1 MRKTLFLILFFLFS
15 TLSAEVAADKNE
27 PVKAPKFFYFEPA
40 IGIKTGLPVP
50 LGAVVD
56 MNFDF
61 LVHSTEKKHNI
72 YLGLDLGFRYD
83 YGEFHYEDGNYDN
96 DKEDVLKL
104 LIKANAAF
112 DFKRP
117 GPYVDY
123 LTLRLSAGPELAWG
137 QEEYLHNEVCDKRF
151 FFKVGAAW
159 EIELDLV
166 FKNNIVLKFAFDSV
180 AGIYPDPVIG
190 IGYRF

>member
-1 MRKTLFLILFFLFS
+1 MRKILFLILFFLFS
-15 TLSAEVAADKNE
+15 TLSAEVATDKNE

-40 IGIKTGLPVP
+40 IGIKTGLPNP

-61 LVHSTEKKHNI
+61 LVHSTETMHNI
-72 YLGLDLGFRYD
+72 YLGLDLGSRYN
-83 YGEFHYEDGNYDN
+83 YWEMYEDDTDDN
-96 DKEDVLKL
+96 DKKNVLEL

-123 LTLRLSAGPELAWG
+123 LTLRLSAGTDLIWWQKYWPNRG
-137 QEEYLHNEVCDKRF
+137 EEEKK
-151 FFKVGAAW
+151 FFKVSATW

-166 FKNNIVLKFAFDSV
+166 FKNNVVLKFAFDSV

-190 IGYRF
+190 LGYRF

>member
-1 MRKTLFLILFFLFS
+1 MRKFLFLILFFLFS
-15 TLSAEVAADKNE
+15 TLTAEVAADKNE
-27 PVKAPKFFYFEPA
+27 SDKAPKFFYFEPA

-83 YGEFHYEDGNYDN
+83 YWEIYDGDNN
-96 DKEDVLKL
+96 DKKNVLEL
-104 LIKANAAF
+104 LIKANVAF

-123 LTLRLSAGPELAWG
+123 LTLRLSAGPDLIWWQKYWPSRG
-137 QEEYLHNEVCDKRF
+137 EEKKI